1 MCRLQY
7 PICLLY
13 TSRADDGE
21 HATLLL
27 DGLAAGDVR
36 GRALVDEALAVLVH
50 VAAGAVHGRGYGKEG
65 VDGEA
70 RHMDVHAGKGH
81 GAATAVPGLF
91 GHQVAVAVLVLAHGL
106 ALGEI
111 LGAVVL
117 QQVEVVGH
125 AARGQHHSL
134 GVDVGVGA
142 ILVQDLHAGAGVL
155 VVEQQGGGARVQ
167 AQLQVGVLG
176 AVELALQALDDRR
189 AVAAADAALVG
200 FPVFCLICPVGLTL
214 AVVVGIY
221 RAIFQQDPTVSLLIF
236 AVILLVEVVFFRKWC
251 HKFCPIGALMGLVG
265 AKAPFLRPRVA
276 ADKRLREQGID
287 CQACVKACPEQL
299 DPHTA
304 SIPECTK
311 CGQCAEACPV
321 GAISFRKRAGAGV
334 PATADAKGQAKRP
347 GAGCPQ
353 PAMAEERDFEEE
365 LISELP

>member
-1 MCRLQY
+1 M
-7 PICLLY
+7 
-13 TSRADDGE
+13 
-21 HATLLL
+21 
-27 DGLAAGDVR
+27 
-36 GRALVDEALAVLVH
+36 
-50 VAAGAVHGRGYGKEG
+50 
-65 VDGEA
+65 
-70 RHMDVHAGKGH
+70 
-81 GAATAVPGLF
+81 
-91 GHQVAVAVLVLAHGL
+91 
-106 ALGEI
+106 
-111 LGAVVL
+111 GAVVL

-125 AARGQHHSL
+125 AARGQHHGL

-142 ILVQDLHAGAGVL
+142 ILVQDLHTVLQVQPGAVHAVVHGTLGV
-155 VVEQQGGGARVQ
+155 QDTP
-167 AQLQVGVLG
+167 LQVGGFCCGLRSSCQGLSPRDALVGSVALG
-176 AVELALQALDDRR
+176 IVG
-189 AVAAADAALVG
+189 VAAADAALVG

-251 HKFCPIGALMGLVG
+251 HKICPIGALMSLVG
-265 AKAPFLRPRVA
+265 AKAALLRPRVA
-276 ADKRLREQGID
+276 ASRCLREQGID